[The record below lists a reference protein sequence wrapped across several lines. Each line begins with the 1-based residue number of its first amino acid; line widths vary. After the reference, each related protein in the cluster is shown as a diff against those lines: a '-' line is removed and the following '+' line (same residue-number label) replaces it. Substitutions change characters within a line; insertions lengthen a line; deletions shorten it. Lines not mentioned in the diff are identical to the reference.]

1 MCGMT
6 DNCPIRKVPEKGHFI
21 DNSEKENEDLLVRKG
36 RGAKR
41 GIRSLLLQH
50 RKVRHQRHTMA
61 PAVVRWAQERAI
73 QLKVIL
79 YKNFKV
85 SVLAHPQLPFF
96 LHSPPL
102 IFSNIDNISFFSL
115 LVIMNINK

>member
-1 MCGMT
+1 MV
-6 DNCPIRKVPEKGHFI
+6 CPIFAQ
-21 DNSEKENEDLLVRKG
+21 SEISHKRIIYGEVKRRTKTFSS
-36 RGAKR
+36 RGERAQR
-41 GIRSLLLQH
+41 GIRSSLPE

-85 SVLAHPQLPFF
+85 SVLAILFAIF
-96 LHSPPL
+96 L
-102 IFSNIDNISFFSL
+102 SL
-115 LVIMNINK
+115 H